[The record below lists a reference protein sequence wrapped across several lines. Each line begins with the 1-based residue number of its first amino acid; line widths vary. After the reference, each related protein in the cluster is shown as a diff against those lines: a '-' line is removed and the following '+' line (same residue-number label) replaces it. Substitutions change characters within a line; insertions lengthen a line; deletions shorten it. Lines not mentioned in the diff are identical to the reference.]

1 MADAFLRIP
10 PFPGNRAQ
18 PLAVAREASIDQATA
33 LELTRLLRE
42 NRVGGNF
49 WGSWPKLPE
58 GRDLLLAPCSRH
70 QAIEM
75 IEAATAEGLAD
86 RCVMID
92 FNDSATLSSGMS
104 WLRGTFDWWH
114 IAEAPS
120 QIWVDANH
128 ELALVAALA
137 QRHVRLF
144 GKGKFR
150 EVADEQGLVRTIQR
164 VMEGWTYL
172 CPFRGEA
179 ITPFQAIELLSE
191 WRTLID
197 RNRVVSAFFGV
208 ASWKRPTVD
217 PMLWDGTAAPRHA
230 TNISAAWSEGSY
242 VVAWKSR
249 TDADVLDRLLE
260 VGLPVAEIEDGM
272 IRGRGLGANCVP
284 PLSVVV
290 DFSGIY
296 FDPSQ
301 PSDLE
306 RILESADIDGALL
319 DRAARL
325 RRMIVEAGISKYGGG
340 SLPQLKSGNG
350 RRVLIV
356 GQVEDDRSVL
366 SGGAGQTNLDLL
378 KRARAIEP
386 DAWLIYR
393 PHPDVEAGHRKG
405 HIQDQQ
411 VLQLADEIER
421 GGSISALIEAVDEIH
436 CITSLAGF
444 EALLRGKKVTAHGA
458 PFYAGWGLTTDLG
471 AIPSRRN
478 RRRSLDELVA
488 AALIIYP
495 TYLDPV
501 TRLPCPPEILVERI
515 SRGQDAVSAPLAG
528 LRVLQGKLK
537 VALRRLAG
545 GGSVRD
551 SSGDAPFLSFSSGTS
566 RPLLPAPGSK
576 AEGARPWHSP
586 HKSFWR

>member
-18 PLAVAREASIDQATA
+18 PLAVAGETSIDPATA
-33 LELTRLLRE
+33 SELIRLLSE

-49 WGSWPKLPE
+49 WGSRPRLPK
-58 GRDLLLAPCSRH
+58 GRDLFLAPCSCH

-92 FNDSATLSSGMS
+92 YNDSATLSVGVPR
-104 WLRGTFDWWH
+104 LRGTLDWWH
-114 IAEAPS
+114 IAEASS

-137 QRHVRLF
+137 RRRMRLF
-144 GKGKFR
+144 GQGKYR
-150 EVADEQGLVRTIQR
+150 EAADEQGLVRTIQHD
-164 VMEGWTYL
+164 MEGWTYL
-172 CPFRGEA
+172 CPFSGEA
-179 ITPFQAIELLSE
+179 ISPFHAIELLSD
-191 WRTLID
+191 WRRLID
-197 RNRVVSAFFGV
+197 RNRMVSAVFGV
-208 ASWKRPTVD
+208 AGWKRPTVD
-217 PMLWDGTAAPRHA
+217 PMLWNGTAAPRY
-230 TNISAAWSEGSY
+230 AANSSVARSEGSY
-242 VVAWKSR
+242 IVAWKSR
-249 TDADVLDRLLE
+249 TDTDVLDRLLDA
-260 VGLPVAEIEDGM
+260 GLAVAEIEDGM

-306 RILESADIDGALL
+306 RILESADIDGKLL

-340 SLPQLKSGNG
+340 SRSQMKSGSG

-405 HIQDQQ
+405 HIQDLQ
-411 VLQLADEIER
+411 VLRLADEIER
-421 GGSISALIEAVDEIH
+421 GGSISALIEAVDEVH

-471 AIPSRRN
+471 AIPSRRK
-478 RRRSLDELVA
+478 RRRSLDQLVA

-515 SRGQDAVSAPLAG
+515 SRGQDAVTAPLAG
-528 LRVLQGKLK
+528 LRVLQGKCK
-537 VALRRLAG
+537 VALRRLWEA
-545 GGSVRD
+545 
-551 SSGDAPFLSFSSGTS
+551 A
-566 RPLLPAPGSK
+566 A
-576 AEGARPWHSP
+576 
-586 HKSFWR
+586 